1 MLRYLLD
8 TNICIATIRD
18 KPGEARAAFSR
29 HHSQMCISSVTVM
42 ELLYGVELSA
52 QPQRNLAEVEGFI
65 ARMEVLDYDAAAA
78 AHTAQIRAELKRAGL
93 QIGPYDQMIA
103 GHARSRGLVV
113 VTNNT
118 REFERVAGL
127 RLENWIALPAPGP
140 TAR

>member
-8 TNICIATIRD
+8 TNLCIATIRD
-18 KPGEARAAFSR
+18 KPAVARAAFKL
-29 HHSQMCISSVTVM
+29 HHTQMCISSVTVM

-65 ARMEVLDYDAAAA
+65 ARLDVLDYDSAAA
-78 AHTAQIRAELKRAGL
+78 AHTAQIRAELKKAGL

-118 REFERVAGL
+118 KEFQRVAGL
-127 RLENWIALPAPGP
+127 RIEDWIA
-140 TAR
+140 

>member
-1 MLRYLLD
+1 MLRYMLD
-8 TNICIATIRD
+8 TNLCIATIRE
-18 KPGEARAAFSR
+18 KPVAVRAAFNL

-52 QPQRNLAEVEGFI
+52 QPQRNLAQVEGFI
-65 ARMEVLDYDAAAA
+65 ARLDVLDYDPAAA
-78 AHTAQIRAELKRAGL
+78 AHTAQIRAELKKAGT

-118 REFERVAGL
+118 REFQRVAGL
-127 RLENWIALPAPGP
+127 RLEDWIA
-140 TAR
+140 

>member
-1 MLRYLLD
+1 MLRYMLD
-8 TNICIATIRD
+8 TNLCIATIRE
-18 KPGEARAAFSR
+18 KPVAVRAAFNL

-52 QPQRNLAEVEGFI
+52 QSQRNLAQVEGFI
-65 ARMEVLDYDAAAA
+65 ARLDVLDYDPAAA
-78 AHTAQIRAELKRAGL
+78 AHTAQIRAELKKAGT

-118 REFERVAGL
+118 KEFQRVAGL
-127 RLENWIALPAPGP
+127 RFEDWIA
-140 TAR
+140 